1 MEYLFWTDMSLNRS
15 VGLEVMAYQI
25 TIAFYLL
32 FHYILEYS
40 LMQQRRTMRFT
51 ISIFTAVLIAVM
63 PVLGLN
69 LERFGYHMPN
79 FFVHSLDVEIYED
92 LALVTGY
99 GGFMIYDI
107 SNGGLQYVNRWSPG
121 EGRESPIYDCTAHE
135 GIGYAF
141 ARAAGMYIIDI
152 NDPANPNLIA
162 QWQPRDQSLE
172 DGVYCENKLAVSAH
186 NDGLIFLDVSNPR
199 AVEIISTFSEM
210 ENCWA
215 VRYDGNG
222 NLFVADGPGGLAI
235 LNVASENAEL
245 LARIETSGQA
255 IDLCIDNDLCAVAT
269 GATGVDL
276 FDISDPANPTFISNF
291 DTPTYAGKIGL
302 DENLVA
308 VADWNE
314 VLVYDISD
322 PENAV
327 LDGRRHTEK
336 RAMGVDLRG
345 NSVYLADWGPF
356 KGYTYGEIN
365 GPDIEFSTR
374 RINPAGDA
382 LVDTTITVYN
392 TGSQLLQVTRINCNA
407 PQFQV
412 NLGQFSIDPDDS
424 VEISVIYQP
433 SVDVPT
439 SNMQVQSNDTDE
451 NRAIVT
457 LEGIGGLIEGDRAPD
472 FTAPILSGGE
482 YTLSDYRGRVQLLI
496 FWASW

>member
-1 MEYLFWTDMSLNRS
+1 
-15 VGLEVMAYQI
+15 
-25 TIAFYLL
+25 
-32 FHYILEYS
+32 
-40 LMQQRRTMRFT
+40 MRFT
-51 ISIFTAVLIAVM
+51 ISILTVVLITVL

-107 SNGGLQYVNRWSPG
+107 SDGGLQYLNRYSPG
-121 EGRESPIYDCTAHE
+121 GGRGSPVYDCTAHD
-135 GIGYAF
+135 GIGYVF
-141 ARAAGMYIIDI
+141 GRAAGMYVVDI
-152 NDPANPNLIA
+152 NNPQNPSVLSS
-162 QWQPRDQSLE
+162 WRPNGRSLE
-172 DGVYCENKLAVSAH
+172 DGVYCGDKLTVSAH
-186 NDGLIFLDVSNPR
+186 DDGLIFLDVSNPR
-199 AVEIISTFSEM
+199 QVEVIGTFEEM

-215 VRYDGNG
+215 VRYDGDG

-235 LNVASENAEL
+235 LNLAGDEPEL
-245 LARIETSGQA
+245 LSRMETSGQA
-255 IDLCIDNDLCAVAT
+255 IDLRIDNDLCAVAT
-269 GATGVDL
+269 GATGVDV
-276 FDISDPANPTFISNF
+276 SDPANPVFLGNF
-291 DTPTYAGKIGL
+291 VTPNYAGKIGL

-327 LDGRRHTEK
+327 LDGRKHTEK

-356 KGYTYGEIN
+356 KGYTYGEIE

-374 RINPAGDA
+374 RINPVGDDP
-382 LVDTTITVYN
+382 VDTTITVYN
-392 TGSQLLQVTRINCNA
+392 LGHEVLEISRINCNA
-407 PQFQV
+407 PQFRV
-412 NLGQFSIDPDDS
+412 DPGRLNVEPGDS
-424 VEISVIYQP
+424 AELNVVYQP
-433 SVDVPT
+433 TADVAL

-451 NRAIVT
+451 NRAIVK
-457 LEGIGGLIEGDRAPD
+457 LEGIGGLAEGDRAPD
-472 FTAPILSGGE
+472 FSAPILSGGE
-482 YTLSDYRGRVQLLI
+482 YTLSDQRGRVQLLI